1 MGLLRRNNTLNTSEL
16 VQVEPVQTPAID
28 FVIQNETVSI
38 YVHNYAQCLVFISFL
53 KLITS

>member
-1 MGLLRRNNTLNTSEL
+1 MGLLRRNNTLNTSEP

-38 YVHNYAQCLVFISFL
+38 YVHNYA
-53 KLITS
+53 

>member
-1 MGLLRRNNTLNTSEL
+1 MGLLRRNNTLNTSEP

-38 YVHNYAQCLVFISFL
+38 
-53 KLITS
+53 